1 VLIVP
6 KPTEICIVAAIL
18 RNGTGQ
24 CLLARKRPGLANEGL
39 FEFPGG
45 KVESG
50 EEKHTALQR
59 ELAEELD
66 LIVQVPEAAVLSYV
80 HTLND
85 DTSLRFDVFEIQ
97 LDETPELR
105 STDHDLLIWCPTGE
119 LHNHAVAQA
128 DLPIVRY
135 LQHQ

>member
-1 VLIVP
+1 MP
-6 KPTEICIVAAIL
+6 KPNEICIVAAIL

-24 CLLARKRPGLANEGL
+24 CMLARKRPGLANEGL

-50 EEKHTALQR
+50 EEKHLALQR

-66 LIVQVPEAAVLSYV
+66 LTVRVPEAAVLSYV
-80 HTLND
+80 HTLNNN
-85 DTSLRFDVFEIQ
+85 TSLRFDVFEIQ
-97 LDETPELR
+97 LDETRELQ
-105 STDHDLLIWCPTGE
+105 STDHDLLLWCPIGE
-119 LHNHAVAQA
+119 LHNHAITQA

-135 LQHQ
+135 LQQQ